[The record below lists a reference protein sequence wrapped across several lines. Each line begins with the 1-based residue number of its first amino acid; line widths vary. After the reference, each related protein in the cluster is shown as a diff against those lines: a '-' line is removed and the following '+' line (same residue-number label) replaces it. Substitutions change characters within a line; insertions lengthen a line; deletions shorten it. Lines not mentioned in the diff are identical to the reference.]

1 MTGITEGP
9 IRSPTD
15 RLPTLLLALKDDHVS
30 VVWNAAREL
39 AKLGAAADSALP
51 ALTEALRS
59 RDATSALWARFA
71 VAIITNDRAKHLPV
85 FIATLDDKR
94 VFPGMAAA
102 ALAGLG
108 AAARPAVPAL
118 IPQMQS
124 EKADNRWGAAWA
136 IANIAQALAE
146 DAGAGG
152 NSANEATDEMLRGAV
167 LPLAKVLTTDADEKA
182 RWYAAYALSEIG
194 EGAADALPALVSAL
208 NDFDEDVRGY
218 AARALGRIGP
228 MAITALPALAA
239 LRDDD
244 ENENVQREAAAAVIA
259 IWS

>member
-1 MTGITEGP
+1 MSDP
-9 IRSPTD
+9 ID

-30 VVWNAAREL
+30 VVWNSAREL
-39 AKLGAAADSALP
+39 AKLGAKAELALP
-51 ALTEALRS
+51 GLSETLRS

-71 VAIITNDRAKHLPV
+71 IAIITGEAAKHLPV
-85 FIATLDDKR
+85 FIELLNDKR
-94 VFPGMAAA
+94 VFPGMASA

-108 AAARPAVPAL
+108 AAALPAVPEL
-118 IPQMQS
+118 IPQLQD

-136 IANIAQALAE
+136 IANIAKE
-146 DAGAGG
+146 TAGG
-152 NSANEATDEMLRGAV
+152 KAISALQEAV
-167 LPLAKVLTTDADEKA
+167 LPLAEVLRKDADEKA

-194 EGAADALPALVSAL
+194 PYAVDALPALTAAL
-208 NDFDEDVRGY
+208 EDFDEDVRGY

-228 MAITALPALAA
+228 MAIAALPRLTS

-244 ENENVQREAAAAVIA
+244 TENENVQREAEAAVIA

>member
-1 MTGITEGP
+1 MSEP
-9 IRSPTD
+9 ID
-15 RLPTLLLALKDDHVS
+15 RLPALLLALKDDHVS
-30 VVWNAAREL
+30 VVWNSAREL
-39 AKLGAAADSALP
+39 AKLGPAAEAALS
-51 ALTEALRS
+51 ALTETLRS

-71 VAIITNDRAKHLPV
+71 IAIITGEKAKHLPV
-85 FIATLDDKR
+85 FMEALGDKR

-108 AAARPAVPAL
+108 AEALPAVPSL
-118 IPQMQS
+118 IPQLQN

-136 IANIAQALAE
+136 IANIAKE
-146 DAGAGG
+146 IAGNDTAG
-152 NSANEATDEMLRGAV
+152 TLRDAV
-167 LPLAKVLTTDADEKA
+167 LPLADVLQKDADEKA

-194 EGAADALPALVSAL
+194 PNAADALPALTAAL

-228 MAITALPALAA
+228 MAIAALPCLTA

-244 ENENVQREAAAAVIA
+244 TENENVQREAEAAVIA

>member
-1 MTGITEGP
+1 MSEP
-9 IRSPTD
+9 MD

-39 AKLGAAADSALP
+39 AKLGRAAEAALP
-51 ALTEALRS
+51 ALSETLKS
-59 RDATSALWARFA
+59 RDATSGLWARFA
-71 VAIITNDRAKHLPV
+71 IAIITGERMQHLPV
-85 FIATLDDKR
+85 FIEALSDKR

-108 AAARPAVPAL
+108 AEALPAVPAL
-118 IPQMQS
+118 IPLLQN

-136 IANIAQALAE
+136 IANIAKELSEGEADGLLRQAIP
-146 DAGAGG
+146 
-152 NSANEATDEMLRGAV
+152 
-167 LPLAKVLTTDADEKA
+167 PLANVLRNDADEKA

-194 EGAADALPALVSAL
+194 ADAIDALPALIAAL
-208 NDFDEDVRGY
+208 EDFDDDVRGY
-218 AARALGRIGP
+218 SARAIGRIGP
-228 MAITALPALAA
+228 MAIAALPRLTA

-244 ENENVQREAAAAVIA
+244 TENENVQRAAEAAVIR